1 MTDMRD
7 KWPNG
12 IYGGSHS
19 GKTWIDGGKQ
29 TDAVEIIYNR
39 YYRGHPDRIA
49 ELELA
54 RKLDKLERED
64 V

>member
-1 MTDMRD
+1 MLFPEVTSDEA
-7 KWPNG
+7 
-12 IYGGSHS
+12 
-19 GKTWIDGGKQ
+19 Q
-29 TDAVEIIYNR
+29 TDAVEILHNR

-64 V
+64 D